1 MIVYSFENP
10 LYHIG
15 VVKDEERFWK
25 KKGTTK
31 LLQKLS
37 QTKAIDMTTTE
48 VNMT

>member
-1 MIVYSFENP
+1 MMTPYSFEDP

-37 QTKAIDMTTTE
+37 QRK
-48 VNMT
+48 